1 MAPPMTEIRDPANCH
16 ILIEVLAKVDATA
29 TETGL
34 DRHLTARLYELSL
47 KLRSPELERWDSVRR
62 WPC

>member
-34 DRHLTARLYELSL
+34 DRHLTARLYEYIVETSIA
-47 KLRSPELERWDSVRR
+47 
-62 WPC
+62 